1 MKKLLLL
8 IAILS
13 GTIAGASAQ
22 YFNGNAPAPKFGIG
36 IISGLATGAAS
47 SVYPEAGG
55 ISLNFEYPIGTSPV
69 SVLLSAGYTF
79 YVSGGG
85 YAIGYDTYGFSGSTY
100 ADGSIASFVPIEA
113 GVKIYVAN
121 QFFIEGY
128 AGVSFNV
135 NTYPE
140 DYTGKATA
148 LIYSPGAGYSFS
160 LGNGN
165 SKLDVGLIY
174 ENRLEP
180 GGGYSQVAAKAV
192 WNFSL

>member
-8 IAILS
+8 ISILS
-13 GTIAGASAQ
+13 GTIISASAQ

-36 IISGLATGAAS
+36 IISGVTTGPAS

-55 ISLNFEYPIGTSPV
+55 ISLNFEFPVNKSPV
-69 SVLLSAGYTF
+69 SLLLTTGYTF

-85 YAIGYDTYGFSGSTY
+85 YSFGYDTYGFSGSTY
-100 ADGSIASFVPIEA
+100 AYGSIASFIPVEA
-113 GVKIYVAN
+113 GIKIYVAH

-148 LIYSPGAGYSFS
+148 FIYSARAQAIPS
-160 LGNGN
+160 LLAMVKIQNWMSVWPTKTG
-165 SKLDVGLIY
+165 S
-174 ENRLEP
+174 NR
-180 GGGYSQVAAKAV
+180 AAVTAR
-192 WNFSL
+192 WP